1 MNAATLLHAC
11 ERNDSVEVLWEDA
24 EKVFCRRLQRSQATG
39 AAHPTFE
46 SINPLAS
53 EYKLKEY
60 FDGAAPPRPVEQVSF
75 GVQILWVS
83 YACRLAAMGHF
94 AAYVAQQLN

>member
-11 ERNDSVEVLWEDA
+11 ERDDSVEVLWEDA
-24 EKVFCRRLQRSQATG
+24 EKVFCRLLRGSQATG

-53 EYKLKEY
+53 EYKLKENARGRRARWNGCHSPCK
-60 FDGAAPPRPVEQVSF
+60 F
-75 GVQILWVS
+75 
-83 YACRLAAMGHF
+83 
-94 AAYVAQQLN
+94 

>member
-11 ERNDSVEVLWEDA
+11 ERDDSVEVLWEDA
-24 EKVFCRRLQRSQATG
+24 EKVFCRLLQGSQATG

-53 EYKLKEY
+53 EYKLKKY
-60 FDGAAPPRPVEQVSF
+60 LDGAGPPRPVERVSF
-75 GVQILWVS
+75 AVQILT
-83 YACRLAAMGHF
+83 A
-94 AAYVAQQLN
+94 

>member
-11 ERNDSVEVLWEDA
+11 ERDDSVEVLWEDA
-24 EKVFCRRLQRSQATG
+24 EKVFCRLLQGSQATG

-53 EYKLKEY
+53 EYKLKENARGRRARWNGCHSPCK
-60 FDGAAPPRPVEQVSF
+60 F
-75 GVQILWVS
+75 
-83 YACRLAAMGHF
+83 
-94 AAYVAQQLN
+94 